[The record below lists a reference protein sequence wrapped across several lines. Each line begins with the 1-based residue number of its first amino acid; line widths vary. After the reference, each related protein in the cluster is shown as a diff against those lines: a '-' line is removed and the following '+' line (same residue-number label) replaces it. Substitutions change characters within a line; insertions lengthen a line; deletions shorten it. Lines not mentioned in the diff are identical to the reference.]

1 MVGLAL
7 VIVLVAAG
15 TGLWITWDDT
25 QTSRASPA
33 GRVADLAP
41 PSTAAADTRPTTT
54 MALAPPCRFG
64 DDPVTTDPATDWAT
78 TIVDTRYRLPED
90 FVPPD
95 LVPVTEAGFDSQDQ
109 VREVMIEDLAA
120 MRAEAE
126 AAGAPFVVVSGYR
139 SFSYQAQLYL
149 ERVAQVGEE
158 EANRRTARP
167 GHSEHQLG
175 TAIDVLDPQGADLTT
190 AFADTPTGRW
200 IADHAHEFGFVLSY
214 PEGGI
219 DRTCYDYEPWH
230 LRYVGRDVAAEIHE
244 LGITPR
250 EWMAAQ
256 AARDQEG

>member
-7 VIVLVAAG
+7 VIVLVASG

-25 QTSRASPA
+25 QTSRASPVGRTADVATSTTA
-33 GRVADLAP
+33 GQDAR
-41 PSTAAADTRPTTT
+41 TTTT
-54 MALAPPCRFG
+54 MALAPACGFG
-64 DDPVTTDPATDWAT
+64 DEPVTTDPAEDWAT
-78 TIVDTRYRLPED
+78 TIVDTRHRLPED

-95 LVPVTEAGFDSQDQ
+95 LVPVSDAGFDTQDQ
-109 VREVMIEDLAA
+109 VRAVMIEDLAA
-120 MRAEAE
+120 MRAAAE

-149 ERVAQVGEE
+149 QRVAQVGEE

-175 TAIDVLDPQGADLTT
+175 TAIDVLDPQGGDLTT
-190 AFADTPTGRW
+190 AFAETPTGRW

-214 PEGGI
+214 PEGAR

-230 LRYVGRDVAAEIHE
+230 LRYVGRDAAAAIHE
-244 LGITPR
+244 LGVTPR